1 MNSIQQQYDHA
12 LSKMVCVFDYQP
24 LETKEFVWTFHC
36 LHTDKN
42 IFQNRPT
49 TDGVDKVTV
58 YDIRTKQWITLKSS
72 GITNVRYPTYALTCH
87 DHECCLTEET
97 MFCDPANGE
106 MIPVPE
112 KMGKRNDMSP
122 GEWLS
127 KNCPEEVVCCDDLH
141 AANEKYIQDT
151 METTTRKF
159 GDDLSKV
166 NAWKLSFQPGPMDMH
181 WLPIMEVLYDG
192 AEEDLANET
201 LNIVKCRESWRGVI
215 DMKGAEAKQF
225 LQEEKDT
232 LSKEIK
238 MIEVVKGLNFPLT
251 MDVAKQTI
259 DQHPEIMEYIDEHFD
274 TANDQELLEEIN
286 KLTMES
292 TTEHYDNH
300 LEEIEEIS
308 VIMDLLNEQ
317 MDEYKEH
324 TNDCNSLHELLATWP
339 PLLLPAP
346 FKNVD
351 ADT

>member
-36 LHTDKN
+36 LHTDNN
-42 IFQNRPT
+42 ILQNRPT
-49 TDGVDKVTV
+49 TDGIDKVTV

-72 GITNVRYPTYALTCH
+72 GITNVRYPTYAATCQ

-106 MIPVPE
+106 MIKVP
-112 KMGKRNDMSP
+112 KVMGRRNDMSP

-127 KNCPEEVVCCDDLH
+127 KNCPEDVVCCDDLNT
-141 AANEKYIQDT
+141 ANDKYIQDI

-192 AEEDLANET
+192 AEEDLANES
-201 LNIVKCRESWRGVI
+201 LNIVKCRESWRKVI
-215 DMKGAEAKQF
+215 DMKGQEAEGF
-225 LQEEKDT
+225 LQQEKKTLTEELQALKIVKD
-232 LSKEIK
+232 LQ
-238 MIEVVKGLNFPLT
+238 FPLT
-251 MDVAKQTI
+251 LETVKDTI
-259 DQHPEIMEYIDEHFD
+259 SKHPEIMEYLDESLD
-274 TANDQELLEEIN
+274 TATDQKILEEANLMTLDKVTEQYDNTQEEVEEIN
-286 KLTMES
+286 
-292 TTEHYDNH
+292 
-300 LEEIEEIS
+300 
-308 VIMDLLNEQ
+308 VIIDLLHEQ

-324 TNDCNSLHELLATWP
+324 TSSCNSLHELLATWP

-351 ADT
+351 AE

>member
-1 MNSIQQQYDHA
+1 MNSIQQQYDQA
-12 LSKMVCVFDYQP
+12 LTKMVCVFDYQP
-24 LETKEFVWTFHC
+24 LDTKEFVWTFHC
-36 LHTDKN
+36 LHADAS
-42 IFQNRPT
+42 IFSNRPNV
-49 TDGVDKVTV
+49 DGVDRVTV
-58 YDIRTKQWITLKSS
+58 YDIRTKQWLILKSS
-72 GITNVRYPTYALTCH
+72 GITNVRYPTFSVACQ
-87 DHECCLTEET
+87 DNECCLTPET

-106 MIPVPE
+106 MITVAE
-112 KMGKRNDMSP
+112 KHGKKNVMSP
-122 GEWLS
+122 SEWLS
-127 KNCPEEVVCCDDLH
+127 KNCPEEFVCCDDLTK
-141 AANEKYIQDT
+141 ANEKYIQDT
-151 METTTRKF
+151 IDNTTRTF
-159 GDDLSKV
+159 GEDLTKV
-166 NAWKLSFQPGPMDMH
+166 NAWKLSFQPGPMDLH
-181 WLPIMEVLYDG
+181 WLPIMEVMYSG
-192 AEEDLANET
+192 AEEDLANNS
-201 LNIVKCRESWRGVI
+201 LDIVKCRESWRGVI

-232 LSKEIK
+232 LTKEVK
-238 MIEVVKGLNFPLT
+238 MIEIVKNLNFPLT

-286 KLTMES
+286 KLTAES

-317 MDEYKEH
+317 MEEYKEH
-324 TNDCNSLHELLATWP
+324 TDDCNSLHELLATWP